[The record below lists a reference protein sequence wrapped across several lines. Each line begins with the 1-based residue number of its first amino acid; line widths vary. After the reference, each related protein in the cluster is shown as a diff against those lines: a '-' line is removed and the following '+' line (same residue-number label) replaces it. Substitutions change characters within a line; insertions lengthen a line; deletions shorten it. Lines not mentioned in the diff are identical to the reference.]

1 MNKIDLTKELK
12 PLYSPRKGNFV
23 VVDVPKLDFLMVD
36 GEGDPNT
43 ATSYREAVEALYSVA
58 YTAKFLLKL
67 GPAKV
72 DFRVMPLEG
81 LWWSDD
87 MEDFTAAGRRDGW
100 KWTMMMAV
108 PKAVTGQVLAEASA
122 KAAAKKALPAL
133 SRVKLKSFAE
143 GKAAQ
148 TLYLGAYADEGPTI
162 AAMHEFIVD
171 SGHKLSGKHH
181 EIYMSDP
188 RRTAPAKLKTILR
201 QPFA

>member
-1 MNKIDLTKELK
+1 VNKIDLTKDLK
-12 PLYSPRKGNFV
+12 PLYSPRKGMFV
-23 VVDVPKLDFLMVD
+23 VVDVPKLDFLMID

-43 ATSYREAVEALYSVA
+43 ASSYSEAVEALYSVA

-67 GPAKV
+67 GAAKV

-87 MEDFTAAGRRDGW
+87 MEAFTAAGRRDRW

-108 PKAVTGQVLAEASA
+108 PKAVTASVLKEASG
-122 KAAAKKALPAL
+122 KAAAKKPLPGL
-133 SRVKLKSFAE
+133 SRIKLKSFTE
-143 GKAAQ
+143 GRAAQ
-148 TLYLGAYADEGPTI
+148 TMYLGAYRDEGPTI
-162 AAMHEFIVD
+162 AAMHQFIVD

-181 EIYMSDP
+181 EIYLSDP